1 MQNLQAMINQ
11 FQQFQSNPVQFLAQ
25 RRLNIPP
32 QMLNNPQGAIQQLMN
47 NGQMSQQQYTQL
59 SQMANQLQQNP
70 AFRQLLGR

>member
-1 MQNLQAMINQ
+1 MQNLQSMISQ

-47 NGQMSQQQYTQL
+47 NGQMSQQQYNQL

-70 AFRQLLGR
+70 AFRQWLGR

>member
-1 MQNLQAMINQ
+1 MQNLQAMISQ
-11 FQQFQSNPVQFLAQ
+11 FQQFQNNPVQFLAQ

-47 NGQMSQQQYTQL
+47 NGQMSQQQYNQL

>member
-1 MQNLQAMINQ
+1 MQNLQAMISQ
-11 FQQFQSNPVQFLAQ
+11 FQHFQNNPVQFLTQ

-47 NGQMSQQQYTQL
+47 NGQMSQQQYNQL